1 MTKVPK
7 TSLCYEN
14 DLFLTAQAILAELL
28 RRDKN
33 YSVNRKIEEK
43 VHVCCR
49 EQAIFLAGILKSQQE
64 LEVGLLSMLTLKK
77 IKQET
82 IGLQNII
89 VNKKINRF

>member
-49 EQAIFLAGILKSQQE
+49 EQAIFLAGILKAKDVPARVRSGFAE
-64 LEVGLLSMLTLKK
+64 Y
-77 IKQET
+77 
-82 IGLQNII
+82 
-89 VNKKINRF
+89 VNSKENKAGDHWITEYYS

>member
-1 MTKVPK
+1 M
-7 TSLCYEN
+7 CYEN